1 MTGRSLAAYSL
12 DFGAYLMRMRSVHG
26 KHGFDWA
33 EQLARAC
40 RKTIELRAPLMLLLL
55 SLSTIT
61 AVWCW
66 LATAGVLTSASFN
79 SETKFDC
86 VSYAPFRYGQSPWNS
101 TIVIS
106 SEQIAADLA
115 QLAKVSKC
123 VRIYSVENGLDK
135 VPELASKVGLKV
147 LLGVWIGRDQLKNA
161 QLINTALS
169 LIRDFSGVI
178 SAMIV
183 GSEVM
188 LRGEMSE
195 ADLRKTIRSV
205 KAQVDL
211 PVSYADV
218 WEFWLRHPNISADVD
233 FVTIHILPYWE
244 DSPVRAEDAAAHL
257 DAVRRLVVRAIP
269 GKEIF
274 IGEAGWP
281 GRGRMRE
288 GALPSRV
295 NQARF
300 ISEILE
306 RARKEHFRI
315 NLFEAY
321 DEPCKRQ
328 WEGTVGASWGLFD
341 GISREVKYP
350 SGAVVSNYP
359 FWKLQLG
366 CGLAFSIAI
375 FGAALTAR
383 WRRPSM
389 PGLASW
395 VAVAISAS
403 LGGILLGISVE
414 KTFYESYGLHGL
426 LLQTLLLIA
435 AVGAPLLCSIAQMS
449 HRAPPKLLELV
460 GWRAAR
466 VRSLPAIILGGT
478 LAVTTLNAAE
488 TALGLVFDPR
498 WRDFPFASLT
508 MAVVPFCTLM
518 LFAGRRDSDVQSFP
532 EAAFAGLL
540 AAAATYILFN
550 EGLENWQ
557 ALWTSAIYLLLGA
570 TLWPMPLASVVSRVS
585 RLRAVSSEIAA
596 LGMQDP
602 TQSSVPQQTD
612 VAVVLEAASS
622 AAKAAATR
630 MTQVE

>member
-1 MTGRSLAAYSL
+1 MRLR
-12 DFGAYLMRMRSVHG
+12 GAHS
-26 KHGFDWA
+26 KHGFDGA
-33 EQLARAC
+33 EQLARAS
-40 RKTIELRAPLMLLLL
+40 RKAIELRAPLLLLVL
-55 SLSTIT
+55 SLSTVT

-66 LATAGVLTSASFN
+66 LATAGTLQHASIDF
-79 SETKFDC
+79 ETKLDC
-86 VSYAPFRYGQSPWNS
+86 VSYAPFREGQSPWNS
-101 TIVIS
+101 TIIIS

-115 QLAKVSKC
+115 QLARISRC

-147 LLGVWIGRDQLKNA
+147 LLGVWIGRDRLKNA

-169 LIRDFSGVI
+169 LVRDYSSVVSTI
-178 SAMIV
+178 IV

-188 LRGEMSE
+188 LRGDMSE

-205 KAQVDL
+205 KARVNI

-218 WEFWLRHPNISADVD
+218 WEFWLRHPDISADVD

-257 DAVRRLVVRAIP
+257 DAVRRRVVRAFP

-281 GRGRMRE
+281 SRGRMRE

-300 ISEILE
+300 ISEILD
-306 RARKEHFRI
+306 RARAEHFQV

-321 DEPCKRQ
+321 DEPWKRQ
-328 WEGTVGASWGLFD
+328 WEGTVGSSWGLFD
-341 GISREVKYP
+341 GVSREVKYP
-350 SGAVVSNYP
+350 SGVAVSDYP

-366 CGLAFSIAI
+366 FGLAFSLTI
-375 FGAALTAR
+375 FGAALATR

-389 PGLASW
+389 PGLVSW
-395 VAVAISAS
+395 VAVAISAT
-403 LGGILLGISVE
+403 LGGILLGVSGE
-414 KTFYESYGLHGL
+414 KTVYEGYGLHGL
-426 LLQTLLLIA
+426 LVQALLLIA
-435 AVGAPLLCSIAQMS
+435 GVVAPLLCSMAQMS
-449 HRAPPKLLELV
+449 ERAPPKLLELV

-466 VRSLPAIILGGT
+466 VRSLPAIMLGGT
-478 LAVTTLNAAE
+478 LAVTTLIAAE

-498 WRDFPFASLT
+498 WRDFPFATLT
-508 MAVVPFCTLM
+508 MAVVPFFTLV
-518 LFAGRRDSDVQSFP
+518 LLNGRRGKEVQPLAESM
-532 EAAFAGLL
+532 FAGLF

-557 ALWTSAIYLLLGA
+557 ALWTSAAYLLLGA
-570 TLWPMPLASVVSRVS
+570 TLWPVPLASVASRVS
-585 RLRAVSSEIAA
+585 RLRAISPEMAM
-596 LGMQDP
+596 LGMQP
-602 TQSSVPQQTD
+602 RRESGAAQPTD
-612 VAVVLEAASS
+612 VAVVLEQASP
-622 AAKAAATR
+622 AAKGATTR
-630 MTQVE
+630 ATKVE